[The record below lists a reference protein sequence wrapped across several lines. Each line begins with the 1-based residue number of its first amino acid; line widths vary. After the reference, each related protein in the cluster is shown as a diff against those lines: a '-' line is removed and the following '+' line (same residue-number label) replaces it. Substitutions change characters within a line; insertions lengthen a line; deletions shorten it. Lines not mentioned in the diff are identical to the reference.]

1 MTDTTN
7 NDVEFKDGLIFEG
20 EYPPEAAHWCNNS
33 GNHYIEEIDPTED
46 GIRRFRIVKVPDP
59 TPEELAARALAQ
71 AKGERAAAVE
81 NITVEVDGMIFQG
94 DETSQSRL
102 SRMVAITQA
111 NGLSMDTKVTW
122 VLADNTIAQPTV
134 QQLAKACL
142 LAGQKQTELWTKP
155 YENQSKD

>member
-1 MTDTTN
+1 MTDNTE
-7 NDVEFKDGLIFEG
+7 VFKEDLIFEG

-33 GNHYIEEIDPTED
+33 GNHYIEEIDPLED
-46 GIRRFRIVKVPDP
+46 GTRRFRIVKVPDP
-59 TPEELAARALAQ
+59 TPEELAARALAE

-81 NITVEVDGMIFQG
+81 SITVEVDGMIFDG
-94 DETSQSRL
+94 DESSQTRL

-111 NGLSMDTKVTW
+111 NGLPMDTKVTW
-122 VLADNTIAQPTV
+122 VLADNTIAQPTI

-155 YENQSKD
+155 YENQSEE